1 MDVRKKLK
9 YLADELLRMKDH
21 EEALRDL
28 GRRNPEQASAIE
40 NIFAAL
46 ENLDKAKEIDKL
58 MSVVSL
64 IKENILKS
72 KGYNN
77 FSEKEYQE
85 DKNKIFNIKSKLVST
100 NDITVKRGLLG
111 SADVAHSDDDPLLY
125 FFGNE

>member
-1 MDVRKKLK
+1 MDVKKKLK

-40 NIFAAL
+40 NIFAAF

-58 MSVVSL
+58 MSTEDYL
-64 IKENILKS
+64 RIEARAS
-72 KGYNN
+72 KGYSN
-77 FSEKEYQE
+77 FSEEEYQE

-100 NDITVKRGLLG
+100 NTLSKSSMKIVNKIYKKHLG
-111 SADVAHSDDDPLLY
+111 IQKILNSK
-125 FFGNE
+125 

>member
-1 MDVRKKLK
+1 MDVKKKLK

-40 NIFAAL
+40 NIFAAF

-77 FSEKEYQE
+77 FSEVEYQE

-100 NDITVKRGLLG
+100 NTLSKSSMNIVNKIYKKHLG
-111 SADVAHSDDDPLLY
+111 IQKILK
-125 FFGNE
+125 GK

>member
-1 MDVRKKLK
+1 MDVKKKLK

-40 NIFAAL
+40 NIFAAF

-77 FSEKEYQE
+77 FSEAEYQE

-100 NDITVKRGLLG
+100 NTLTKSSMNIVNKIYKKHLG
-111 SADVAHSDDDPLLY
+111 IQKILNSK
-125 FFGNE
+125 

>member
-1 MDVRKKLK
+1 MDVKKKLR

-40 NIFAAL
+40 NIFAAF

-64 IKENILKS
+64 IKDNILKS

-77 FSEKEYQE
+77 FSEEEYQE

-100 NDITVKRGLLG
+100 NTLSKSSMKIVNKIYKKHLG
-111 SADVAHSDDDPLLY
+111 IQKILNSK
-125 FFGNE
+125 

>member
-1 MDVRKKLK
+1 MDVKKKLK

-40 NIFAAL
+40 NIFAAF

-64 IKENILKS
+64 IKDNILKS

-77 FSEKEYQE
+77 FSEAEYQE

-100 NDITVKRGLLG
+100 NTLTKSSMNIVNKIYKKHLG
-111 SADVAHSDDDPLLY
+111 IQKILNSK
-125 FFGNE
+125 

>member
-1 MDVRKKLK
+1 MDVKKKLK

-40 NIFAAL
+40 NIFAAF

-64 IKENILKS
+64 IKDNILKS

-77 FSEKEYQE
+77 FSEDEYQQ
-85 DKNKIFNIKSKLVST
+85 DKKTIFDIKTKLVST
-100 NDITVKRGLLG
+100 NNITKASRKIVNKIYKKHLG
-111 SADVAHSDDDPLLY
+111 IQKILNSK
-125 FFGNE
+125 

>member
-1 MDVRKKLK
+1 
-9 YLADELLRMKDH
+9 MKDH

-40 NIFAAL
+40 NIFAAF

-64 IKENILKS
+64 IKDNILKS
-72 KGYNN
+72 KGYSN
-77 FSEKEYQE
+77 FSEEEYQE

-100 NDITVKRGLLG
+100 NTLSKSSMKIVNKIYKKHLG
-111 SADVAHSDDDPLLY
+111 IQKILNSK
-125 FFGNE
+125 

>member
-1 MDVRKKLK
+1 MDVKKKLK

-40 NIFAAL
+40 NIFAAF

-77 FSEKEYQE
+77 FSEAEYQQ
-85 DKNKIFNIKSKLVST
+85 DKKIIFDIKSKLVST
-100 NDITVKRGLLG
+100 NTLSKSSMNIVNKIYKKHLG
-111 SADVAHSDDDPLLY
+111 IQKILNSK
-125 FFGNE
+125 

>member
-1 MDVRKKLK
+1 MDVKKKLK

-40 NIFAAL
+40 NIFAAF

-77 FSEKEYQE
+77 FSEAEYQE

-100 NDITVKRGLLG
+100 NTLSKSSMNIVNKIYKKHLG
-111 SADVAHSDDDPLLY
+111 IKKILNSK
-125 FFGNE
+125 

>member
-1 MDVRKKLK
+1 MDVKKKLK

-40 NIFAAL
+40 NIFAAF

-72 KGYNN
+72 KGYSN
-77 FSEKEYQE
+77 FSEEEYQE

-100 NDITVKRGLLG
+100 NTLSKSSMKIVNKIYKKHLG
-111 SADVAHSDDDPLLY
+111 IQKILNS
-125 FFGNE
+125 

>member
-1 MDVRKKLK
+1 MDVKKKLK

-40 NIFAAL
+40 NIFAAF

-72 KGYNN
+72 KGYSN
-77 FSEKEYQE
+77 FSEEEYQE

-100 NDITVKRGLLG
+100 NTLSKSSMKIVNKIYKKHLG
-111 SADVAHSDDDPLLY
+111 IQKILNSK
-125 FFGNE
+125 

>member
-1 MDVRKKLK
+1 MDVKKKLK

-40 NIFAAL
+40 NIFAAF

-72 KGYNN
+72 KGYSN
-77 FSEKEYQE
+77 FSEEEYQE

-100 NDITVKRGLLG
+100 NDITKTCRKIVNKIYKKHLG
-111 SADVAHSDDDPLLY
+111 IKKILDSK
-125 FFGNE
+125 

>member
-1 MDVRKKLK
+1 MDVKKKLK

-40 NIFAAL
+40 NIFAAF

-77 FSEKEYQE
+77 FSEEEYQE

-100 NDITVKRGLLG
+100 NTLSKSSMNIVNKIYKKHLG
-111 SADVAHSDDDPLLY
+111 IQKILNSK
-125 FFGNE
+125 